1 MKTEEVIRF
10 DHVSF
15 SIGGVHVLQNVRFS
29 VRRGDFL
36 YVIGPNGGGKT
47 TILKLVLGLLRPVS
61 GKVRVFGDLP
71 WRASSRIGYLPQ
83 YQHFDPQFPVTVM
96 DVVLM
101 GRFGG
106 SMKAF
111 FSAGDREASV
121 AALHSLGIDHLA
133 ERPFSALSGGE
144 RQRVLVAR
152 ALVNDPELL
161 LLDEPTSNADVH
173 IEEVLFDL
181 LDRLSRSMTIL
192 LVTHD
197 LGVVPSRVER
207 VVCVNQTVSVHPTR
221 RLTGGVIQKLY
232 HQNLCCVHHDRILRE
247 KAGNHV

>member
-1 MKTEEVIRF
+1 VRTEEIIRF
-10 DHVSF
+10 DRVDF
-15 SIGGVHVLQNVRFS
+15 SIGGVRVLQNVRFS
-29 VRRGDFL
+29 VRRGEFL

-61 GKVRVFGDLP
+61 GKILVFGGIP
-71 WRASSRIGYLPQ
+71 SRASSRIGYLPQ
-83 YQHFDPQFPVTVM
+83 YQHFDPQFPVTVT

-111 FSAGDREASV
+111 FSSGDRAAAG
-121 AALHSLGIDHLA
+121 AALHSLGIDGLA
-133 ERPFSALSGGE
+133 ERPFSALSGGQ

-173 IEEVLFDL
+173 IEEILFDL

-197 LGVVPSRVER
+197 YGVVPRRVER
-207 VVCVNQTVSVHPTR
+207 VICVNQTVAVHPTH

-232 HQNLCCVHHDRILRE
+232 HQNLSRVHHDRTFRE
-247 KAGNHV
+247 RGGRRV